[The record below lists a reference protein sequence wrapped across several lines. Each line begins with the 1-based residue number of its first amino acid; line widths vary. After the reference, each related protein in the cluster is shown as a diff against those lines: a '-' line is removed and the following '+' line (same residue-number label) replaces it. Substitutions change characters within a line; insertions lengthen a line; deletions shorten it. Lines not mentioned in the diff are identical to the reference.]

1 MDLSRNLMTQQK
13 HLLRQSRREEKERQT
28 EKLPGKIASN
38 NGPTSTRTFYALKMA
53 ANNHRRWTQIVR
65 LSSKVPVDHTQIQHM
80 YIYRHL
86 SIWITICD
94 ILKYQLRV
102 SGKIINRF

>member
-1 MDLSRNLMTQQK
+1 M
-13 HLLRQSRREEKERQT
+13 ERQT
-28 EKLPGKIASN
+28 ERLPGKITSN
-38 NGPTSTRTFYALKMA
+38 NGPASTTAFYALQMA
-53 ANNHRRWTQIVR
+53 ANNRRRWTQIVR
-65 LSSKVPVDHTQIQHM
+65 LSSKFPVDHTWLRNM

-86 SIWITICD
+86 SIWITIGD